1 MKHFLALFSLLQ
13 LLLLNASAGTKLPLK
28 LEWATEPVKIQTG
41 TNEFKSILQ
50 LKNGDNASSFDYL
63 PVFSKQFPLN
73 EDAELSFSINNAV
86 FEPLNKADDFE
97 LKQSMLTGNIEVK
110 YQIHYFKKQPI
121 ATIYFIPLVK
131 TAFGSIE
138 KLISCELEVFVSP
151 KAAKR
156 SGSNPNYAQNSVLS
170 NGNWYKFGVS
180 KNSIYKLDYNFLTTL
195 GLNPANID
203 PRNIRIYGNGGG
215 MLPEENAA
223 YRHDD
228 LVENA
233 IIVVGENDGRFDQG
247 DYILFFAKG
256 PDQWSYNNTDQR
268 YQFEKNHYSDLY
280 YYFITTDMGSGKRV
294 SSAATIN
301 NPNITINSFDDFSAH
316 ESDEYNFITSGR
328 EWYGDLFNFSI
339 TSKDLTIH
347 LRHLFALRWL
357 PVLQHLQV
365 HLLSVQTDKALLI
378 KLSELFRQVIPTL
391 MHAKNLQRLLFLLHP
406 ILI

>member
-316 ESDEYNFITSGR
+316 ESDEYNFITYLISVSHQKISVF
-328 EWYGDLFNFSI
+328 LFRI
-339 TSKDLTIH
+339 LTIH